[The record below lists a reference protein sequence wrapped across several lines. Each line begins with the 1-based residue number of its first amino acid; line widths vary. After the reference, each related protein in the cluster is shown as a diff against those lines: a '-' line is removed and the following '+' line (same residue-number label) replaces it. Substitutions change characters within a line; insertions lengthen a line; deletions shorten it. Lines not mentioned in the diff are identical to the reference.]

1 MLEAYSRFL
10 DFLEKIERI
19 LLTSSMGMMSV
30 IIVYQVIL
38 RYFFSRSNSWSEELA
53 RYLMIFSAMVG
64 AAIAVRRNTHHQI
77 DILINYFKPQIKRHF
92 IIISTL
98 VGTAFLVFLFI
109 CSVRLVGIGRSN
121 MSAGINVSMAI
132 PYTFIPAGVVLMIL
146 ASLEV
151 VFKNVD
157 EIKHDKSR
165 EASR

>member
-1 MLEAYSRFL
+1 MLKAYSRFL

-19 LLTSSMGMMSV
+19 LLTVSMGVMSV

-64 AAIAVRRNTHHQI
+64 AAIAVRRNTHLQI
-77 DILINYFKPQIKRHF
+77 DILINYLKPQIKRLF

-109 CSVRLVGIGRSN
+109 YSVRLVGIGRSN

-132 PYTFIPAGVVLMIL
+132 PYTFIPVGVVLMIL

-157 EIKHDKSR
+157 EIKHDRSR